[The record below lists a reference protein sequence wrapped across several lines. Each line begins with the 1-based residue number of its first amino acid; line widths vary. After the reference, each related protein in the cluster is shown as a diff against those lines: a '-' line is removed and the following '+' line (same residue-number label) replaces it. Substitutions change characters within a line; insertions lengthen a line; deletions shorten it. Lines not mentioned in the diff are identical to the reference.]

1 MYSTI
6 PIHWNIKSAPASQDR
21 SRAGPA
27 LYVFSLLAHD
37 IPYSTP
43 ALSPMLSCYT
53 PWQICFR
60 LSCHLHSKTESW
72 MNFSLS
78 MLGMTEPWRKCSLI
92 QLSFALYI
100 KPEFCRV
107 ALNCALICRF
117 RQCILRKVL
126 LLKSFCHTYLI
137 VGKRFMVESFK
148 VCSKRRCHI
157 QYLVLV
163 NSDRIV
169 PKNYGTDVNYVRT
182 RTMDEKFSKWAV
194 TEAYSRSWWSS
205 KNKLSLAVWDGV
217 LHSGLLLH
225 AA

>member
-1 MYSTI
+1 
-6 PIHWNIKSAPASQDR
+6 
-21 SRAGPA
+21 
-27 LYVFSLLAHD
+27 
-37 IPYSTP
+37 
-43 ALSPMLSCYT
+43 
-53 PWQICFR
+53 
-60 LSCHLHSKTESW
+60 

-78 MLGMTEPWRKCSLI
+78 MLDMTEPWRKCSLI

-148 VCSKRRCHI
+148 VCSKRCLI

-163 NSDRIV
+163 NSDKIV
-169 PKNYGTDVNYVRT
+169 PKNYCEKLCEDENHGVRYT
-182 RTMDEKFSKWAV
+182 RESLPLHPPIRQIFSFNQ
-194 TEAYSRSWWSS
+194 
-205 KNKLSLAVWDGV
+205 NK
-217 LHSGLLLH
+217 
-225 AA
+225 